1 MTDEEVVS
9 SFSHF
14 EKKIDD
20 IVVKK
25 LTFDV
30 DKIEKVVD
38 IIDGDKL

>member
-9 SFSHF
+9 SLSHF
-14 EKKIDD
+14 EKQIDD

-30 DKIEKVVD
+30 DKIERVVD